1 MLLYIKLITLIIV
14 KHHFRKKI
22 IINFAKK
29 RFNMKQFTSKLLRVS
44 TLLAIA
50 LLAFSCRKDKEDEPT
65 TTNEITNY
73 FTINNDKY
81 ELKSGSVINNGET
94 DYHNGFDL
102 DLSLYCSDTKDFIS
116 FKIISEQ
123 AENILSN
130 TYTEFEGAWILDYNS
145 EDGSYSN
152 SGTIESGKLIVDR
165 TSSGYILDFEC
176 LDQYGND
183 VKGYYKGNLIFK
195 DEESL
200 VHAVP
205 NYVLPAEIYEEVTSR
220 LPVYSGI
227 TPPNMTGEY
236 VSSPHILFYE
246 SYAENPD
253 SIQYYADRY
262 IGFMYNNKQMNFYGK
277 QDDLEE
283 IQYGVK
289 VTGEE
294 GHFTCYYVVD
304 GYPGGYYAQQSFIFS
319 GKKTDD
325 GIEDFH
331 TAVILLETSG
341 HPDLPAN
348 NSYRVLKD
356 EDGLAE
362 NNNWLSKKSNK
373 TNQKVSDEDLFK
385 MWIK

>member
-1 MLLYIKLITLIIV
+1 
-14 KHHFRKKI
+14 
-22 IINFAKK
+22 
-29 RFNMKQFTSKLLRVS
+29 MKQFTSKLLRVS

-277 QDDLEE
+277 QDEVEE

-289 VTGEE
+289 ITGEE
-294 GHFTCYYVVD
+294 NYFTCYYVVD